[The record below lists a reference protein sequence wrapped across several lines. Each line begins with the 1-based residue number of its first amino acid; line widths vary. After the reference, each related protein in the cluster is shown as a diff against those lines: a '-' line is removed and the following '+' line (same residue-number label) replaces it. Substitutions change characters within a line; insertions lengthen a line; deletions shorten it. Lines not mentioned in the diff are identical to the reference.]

1 MGDGAKEEIIIL
13 NSKISLLNQ
22 KIILKDSIIFT
33 YQKKEDIF
41 KNSLDIQREQLILS
55 RKLSKKLE
63 TDLKKQKFK
72 NKLTIGGGIL
82 AVIGTFLLLQ

>member
-13 NSKISLLNQ
+13 NNKISLLNQ

-33 YQKKEDIF
+33 YQIKEDIF